1 VFQRTVASCWAVI
14 KLVALNQLQ
23 LADEVK
29 QKIYLTNAQTLLNL
43 KFV

>member
-1 VFQRTVASCWAVI
+1 VI